1 MTEEKKKRT
10 LKGVRALVVE
20 DDPAGAKLITMVL
33 NDIGIARVITA
44 EDGVA
49 AMEEIEK
56 AGRNGFTLII
66 CDWNMPRMSGL
77 ELLEKV
83 RGAGI
88 NVPFVMITGRNT
100 IDSAVDAKNMGVSAY
115 LPKPYT
121 PDQLARKIM
130 EIIVPPMAV

>member
-1 MTEEKKKRT
+1 MTEEKKKRSF
-10 LKGVRALVVE
+10 KGVRALVVE

-130 EIIVPPMAV
+130 EIIAPPMGV